1 MVEFAEQ
8 SRMEDRERRIIPMIV
23 NTTRFGQV
31 EVDDSRVIVFP
42 KGLLGFPSYTR
53 YVLIEPGED
62 SYFLWLQST
71 QTPDLAFVVT
81 DPSLFVPTYKV
92 PIKQDQMRELGI
104 ASLSSAQVF
113 VIVNKVDRMLT
124 GNLQGPLVINVATK
138 VGEQLVLSDRRFTTR
153 VPLVELGSPVEAM
166 SA

>member
-1 MVEFAEQ
+1 M
-8 SRMEDRERRIIPMIV
+8 
-23 NTTRFGQV
+23 
-31 EVDDSRVIVFP
+31 
-42 KGLLGFPSYTR
+42 
-53 YVLIEPGED
+53 
-62 SYFLWLQST
+62 
-71 QTPDLAFVVT
+71 VT